1 MAGREREDAVDLFAI
16 WYRRIIVTAFILI
29 VLRLFWM
36 QVLKYPDF
44 LSRAASNK
52 VKRVQIIAPRG
63 QIFDRAGRSL
73 AINEPVF
80 SLMYFPPLAEEKDE
94 TIPVIAYRLGV
105 TDEIIRTRIEAERK
119 RRFPYQ
125 PIALYDNL
133 TLEQVVY
140 FSEHK
145 TEFPGIFVE
154 ENNYRRKYIA
164 GPQAAHIIGYTGLIS
179 EDDPSHMVDF
189 GYERDEFVGKTGI
202 EKAYE
207 TILHGRAGSREI
219 EITKDR
225 FFRREVRYNPPIS
238 GTDIYLTIDLEIQ
251 NIAYNALKGRRG
263 CVIVSAP
270 KTGEIIA
277 MVSSPSFDPN
287 RLHGRENADYVNSL
301 ISDQGGL
308 PLFFRPIA
316 GKYPPG
322 STFKLVTAVAGLES
336 GKLSENMQ
344 WTCKGSLDIGNR
356 TFREHF
362 TPSGHGPIVF
372 RDAIAKSCD
381 VTFWDAGVKIG
392 SRQISKYARLL
403 GFGDKLGIDLPG
415 EAAGRIPNREYK
427 LKNWKE
433 EWWDGDTANMSI
445 GQGFVTATPLEV
457 LWSVNAIV
465 CDGIVSPPH
474 VLKAEMIEGKV
485 KEALL
490 PRQIDTKISPNTM
503 RIIREGMRRAVIYG
517 TCKQMK
523 ESGVTAAGKT
533 GTADVA
539 HGQMPHG
546 WFVGFFPYNEPQYS
560 IVVLLE
566 NAGKS
571 SDSAVPIATEI
582 VRQIGQSKGLVRS

>member
-1 MAGREREDAVDLFAI
+1 MAGKERDENIDVFAV
-16 WYRRIIVTAFILI
+16 WYRRIIVTVFILL

-94 TIPVIAYRLGV
+94 TIPVIASRLGV
-105 TDEIIRTRIEAERK
+105 TEDVIRTRIEAERK
-119 RRFPYQ
+119 RRYPYQ

-140 FSEHK
+140 FSEHR
-145 TEFPGIFVE
+145 TDFPGIFVE

-164 GPQAAHIIGYTGLIS
+164 GPAAAHVIGYTGLIS
-179 EDDPSHMVDF
+179 EDDPSRMVDF

-207 TILHGRAGSREI
+207 AILHGRAGSREI

-225 FFRREVRYNPPIS
+225 FFKREIRYNPPIS
-238 GTDIYLTIDLEIQ
+238 GTDVYLTIDLEIQ
-251 NIAYNALKGRRG
+251 NIAFNALKGRRG
-263 CVIVSAP
+263 TVIVSAP

-277 MVSSPSFDPN
+277 IVSSPSFDPN

-301 ISDQGGL
+301 LADKGGL
-308 PLFFRPIA
+308 PLFFRAIA

-322 STFKLVTAVAGLES
+322 STFKLVTAAAGLEA
-336 GKLSENMQ
+336 GRVTENMQ
-344 WTCKGSLDIGNR
+344 WTCRGHLDIGNR
-356 TFREHF
+356 TFKEHF
-362 TPSGHGPIVF
+362 TPQGHGPIVF
-372 RDAIAKSCD
+372 KDAIAKSCD
-381 VTFWDAGVKIG
+381 ITFWDAGVKIG
-392 SRQISKYARLL
+392 SRQISKYARQL

-415 EAAGRIPNREYK
+415 EAAGRIPDRDYK
-427 LKNWKE
+427 LKYWRE
-433 EWWDGDTANMSI
+433 EWWDGDTANMAI
-445 GQGFVTATPLEV
+445 GQGFVTATPLEI
-457 LWSVNAIV
+457 LWCVNTIIG
-465 CDGIVSPPH
+465 DGSAPPPR
-474 VLKAEMIEGKV
+474 VMKAEMIEGKV
-485 KEALL
+485 KEAMQSRPLET
-490 PRQIDTKISPNTM
+490 QISPNTM
-503 RIIREGMRRAVIYG
+503 RIIREGMRRAVSYG
-517 TCKQMK
+517 TCQQMK
-523 ESGVTAAGKT
+523 AAGVSAAGKT

-546 WFVGFFPYNEPQYS
+546 WFVGFFPYNDPQYS

-582 VRQIGQSKGLVRS
+582 VKSIATAKGLVRR